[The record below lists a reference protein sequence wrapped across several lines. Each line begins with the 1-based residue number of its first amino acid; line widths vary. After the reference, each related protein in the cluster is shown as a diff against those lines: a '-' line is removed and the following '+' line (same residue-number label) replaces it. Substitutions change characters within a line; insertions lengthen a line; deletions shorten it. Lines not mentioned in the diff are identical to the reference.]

1 MKCACAAVHC
11 KNVCCVLTVWCGHNQ
26 GNAIKQD
33 ISHMSSTQ
41 YYFETM
47 EFPPKY
53 LAFYNF
59 AHVMYS
65 AAHTN
70 STHVDIETSSLLLVA
85 MDACAVLMHL
95 HGWTDAFNH
104 RMGNYICCLFVYNV
118 EAASEI
124 FANAYTNQFVN

>member
-1 MKCACAAVHC
+1 
-11 KNVCCVLTVWCGHNQ
+11 
-26 GNAIKQD
+26 
-33 ISHMSSTQ
+33 
-41 YYFETM
+41 M